1 MTNKPF
7 AQAAKQN
14 QDDILLVL
22 QRTFKQATKVLEVGS
37 GTGQHAVHFA
47 KHLTHL
53 SWQPSDKQP
62 MLKGIQLWVNDAALP
77 NLLAPVE
84 LDVNHTWPTNN
95 YDAAFAANV
104 IHIMH
109 WHDTEALFAGLGAT
123 LADDAIVCIY
133 GPFNINGDYT
143 SASNQR
149 FDNWL
154 KQRDPE
160 SGLKDKAELDQLAI
174 NNGLQ
179 PEPCWDMPANNKILC
194 WKK

>member
-7 AQAAKQN
+7 AQAAEQN
-14 QDDILLVL
+14 QNDILRVL
-22 QRTFKQATKVLEVGS
+22 QCTFKHSTKVLEVGS

-53 SWQPSDKQP
+53 SWQPSDKKS
-62 MLKGIQLWVNDAALP
+62 MLEGIQLWVNDVALH
-77 NLLAPVE
+77 NLYAPIE
-84 LDVNHTWPTNN
+84 LDVNHTWPTNT

-109 WHDTEALFAGLGAT
+109 WQDVKALFAGLGAILT
-123 LADDAIVCIY
+123 DNSIVCIY
-133 GPFNINGDYT
+133 GPFNIDGNYT
-143 SASNQR
+143 SVSNQR
-149 FDNWL
+149 FDEWL
-154 KQRDPE
+154 KHRDPE
-160 SGLKDKAELDQLAI
+160 SGLKDKIELDQLAI

-179 PEPCWDMPANNKILC
+179 PEPSWEMPANNKILC